1 MDDRLVYITQTYDYL
16 PGPLPPGW
24 QDIKPVWFDASNCW
38 TGEVAA
44 PQETGSFVI
53 ESEPWVPN
61 VEGRIVDA
69 VGVSFPVPLP
79 VFTLYWCLF
88 NIRLLQIQ
96 GVRES

>member
-53 ESEPWVPN
+53 ESEPWIPN

-69 VGVSFPVPLP
+69 VGVSLKNFFSGLG
-79 VFTLYWCLF
+79 
-88 NIRLLQIQ
+88 
-96 GVRES
+96 GVVVLGVLRDVEG